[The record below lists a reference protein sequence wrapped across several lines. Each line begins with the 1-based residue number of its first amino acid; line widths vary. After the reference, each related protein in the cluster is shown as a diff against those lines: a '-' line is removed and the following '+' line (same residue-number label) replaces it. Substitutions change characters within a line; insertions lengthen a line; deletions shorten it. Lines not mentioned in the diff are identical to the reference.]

1 MRQEGGAILLGRE
14 QYEVG
19 EALGHHGGDLPEVIG
34 AALDVLLHEFV
45 DVTVQAIGHRAPPTL
60 SIGSPPITGVTNNGV
75 GGCPK
80 LIAAGACLRKRPA
93 PCSACW
99 RSKSGHPAPRSSTE
113 IEHQDVLIRLRA
125 MIEDDLAVCE
135 QGRASS
141 SESAEPYGKCSTE
154 SFRRRAL
161 PYDVARN

>member
-1 MRQEGGAILLGRE
+1 MPRAYRGWSMPEEDARSMLSMLEE
-14 QYEVG
+14 Q
-19 EALGHHGGDLPEVIG
+19 I
-34 AALDVLLHEFV
+34 
-45 DVTVQAIGHRAPPTL
+45 
-60 SIGSPPITGVTNNGV
+60 
-75 GGCPK
+75 
-80 LIAAGACLRKRPA
+80 
-93 PCSACW
+93 
-99 RSKSGHPAPRSSTE
+99 RSSSIE

-125 MIEDDLAVCE
+125 MIEDDLAACE